1 MEKEQ
6 LIEVIKLYKQYLAD
20 AMEEKMVF
28 QVLVNKQA
36 KQLQEM
42 EQQIQNLNAQL
53 AERETIHE

>member
-28 QVLVNKQA
+28 QVLVNQQA

-53 AERETIHE
+53 VELQNK

>member
-6 LIEVIKLYKQYLAD
+6 LIEVIKLYKQCLAD

-28 QVLVNKQA
+28 QVLVNQQA

-53 AERETIHE
+53 NERNQNE

>member
-28 QVLVNKQA
+28 QVLVNQQA
-36 KQLQEM
+36 KQIQEM

-53 AERETIHE
+53 AERETMHE

>member
-28 QVLVNKQA
+28 QVLVNQQS

>member
-6 LIEVIKLYKQYLAD
+6 LIEVIKLYKQSLAD

-28 QVLVNKQA
+28 QVLVNQQA

>member
-6 LIEVIKLYKQYLAD
+6 LIEIIKLYKQHLAD
-20 AMEEKMVF
+20 VMEEKMVF
-28 QVLVNKQA
+28 QVLVNQQA

-53 AERETIHE
+53 AERE

>member
-6 LIEVIKLYKQYLAD
+6 LIEVIKLYKQQLAD

-28 QVLVNKQA
+28 QVLVNQQA

-53 AERETIHE
+53 NERNQNE

>member
-28 QVLVNKQA
+28 QVLVNQQA

>member
-28 QVLVNKQA
+28 QVLVNQQA

-53 AERETIHE
+53 AERETLHE

>member
-6 LIEVIKLYKQYLAD
+6 LIEMIKLYKQHLAD
-20 AMEEKMVF
+20 AMEAKMAY
-28 QVLVNKQA
+28 QVMVAEQA

-53 AERETIHE
+53 AERG

>member
-28 QVLVNKQA
+28 RVLINQQA

>member
-28 QVLVNKQA
+28 QVLVNQQA

-53 AERETIHE
+53 NEMEVK

>member
-20 AMEEKMVF
+20 ALEEKMVY
-28 QVLVNKQA
+28 QVLVNQQA

-53 AERETIHE
+53 AERETMHE

>member
-6 LIEVIKLYKQYLAD
+6 LIEVIKIYKQYLAD

-28 QVLVNKQA
+28 QVLVNQQA

-53 AERETIHE
+53 AEREIIHE

>member
-28 QVLVNKQA
+28 QVLVNQQA
-36 KQLQEM
+36 KQLQEL

>member
-20 AMEEKMVF
+20 AVEEKMVF
-28 QVLVNKQA
+28 QVLINKQA
-36 KQLQEM
+36 KQIQEL

-53 AERETIHE
+53 VERG

>member
-28 QVLVNKQA
+28 QVLVNQQA

-42 EQQIQNLNAQL
+42 EQQIQNLNAQI
-53 AERETIHE
+53 AERDNI

>member
-6 LIEVIKLYKQYLAD
+6 LIEVIKLYKQQLAD

-28 QVLVNKQA
+28 QVLVNQQA

>member
-28 QVLVNKQA
+28 QVLVNQQS

-42 EQQIQNLNAQL
+42 EQQIQNLNTQL
-53 AERETIHE
+53 AELQNK

>member
-20 AMEEKMVF
+20 AIEEKMVF
-28 QVLVNKQA
+28 QVLVNQQA

>member
-28 QVLVNKQA
+28 QVLVNQQA

-53 AERETIHE
+53 AEREIIHE

>member
-6 LIEVIKLYKQYLAD
+6 LIEVIKLYKQQLAD

-28 QVLVNKQA
+28 QVLVNQQA

-53 AERETIHE
+53 AEREIMHE

>member
-1 MEKEQ
+1 MEKER

-28 QVLVNKQA
+28 QVLVNQQA

-53 AERETIHE
+53 NELNQNR

>member
-28 QVLVNKQA
+28 QVLVNQQA

-53 AERETIHE
+53 AERVTIHE

>member
-28 QVLVNKQA
+28 QVLVNQQA

-53 AERETIHE
+53 AEREVK

>member
-28 QVLVNKQA
+28 QVLVNQQA

-42 EQQIQNLNAQL
+42 EQQIQNLNTQL
-53 AERETIHE
+53 AELQNK

>member
-28 QVLVNKQA
+28 QVLVNQQA

-53 AERETIHE
+53 AERETMHE

>member
-1 MEKEQ
+1 MEKDQ

-28 QVLVNKQA
+28 QVLVNQQA

-53 AERETIHE
+53 NEVNQNN

>member
-28 QVLVNKQA
+28 QVLVNQQA

-53 AERETIHE
+53 NERNQNE

>member
-6 LIEVIKLYKQYLAD
+6 LIEMIKLYKQHLAD
-20 AMEEKMVF
+20 AMEEKMAY
-28 QVLVNKQA
+28 QVLVAKQA

-53 AERETIHE
+53 AERG

>member
-6 LIEVIKLYKQYLAD
+6 LIEVIKLYKQQLAD

-28 QVLVNKQA
+28 QVLVNQQA

-53 AERETIHE
+53 NEVNQNN

>member
-28 QVLVNKQA
+28 QVLVNQQA

-53 AERETIHE
+53 AEREIMHE